1 MKPYFVKTSGS
12 NTGEPLVILHGWG
25 MNSAVWESVRPELE
39 SRYRVSWVDLPG
51 HGKNQT
57 IAANSMDEI
66 IDYIVPHIP
75 NGAHLMGWSL
85 GGLVIQAIAEKL
97 SKADP
102 EKIKSITLVA
112 STPRFSQA
120 KGCQQIDSWQHAM
133 SEDVLNT
140 FSKNLNQDIEGTL
153 KRFIA
158 LQFMGIKDS
167 KPIQR
172 ALINSLEKW
181 GGASTPLSRTVH
193 LEALN
198 TGLELLKHSDFR
210 SASHKVP
217 MHWVLA
223 ERDRLIPKEVIND
236 LKSLRPDD
244 QITLLE
250 NAGHAP
256 FMTHPKAFI
265 KSVVPF
271 IKSHR

>member
-1 MKPYFVKTSGS
+1 
-12 NTGEPLVILHGWG
+12 
-25 MNSAVWESVRPELE
+25 MNSAVWESIRPEFE
-39 SRYRVSWVDLPG
+39 SRYHVSWIDLPG
-51 HGKNQT
+51 HGNNQHIT
-57 IAANSMDEI
+57 VNNSAHSMDKI
-66 IDYIVPHIP
+66 VDYILPHIP
-75 NGAHLMGWSL
+75 NGAHLLGWSL
-85 GGLVIQAIAEKL
+85 GGLVIQAIAERL
-97 SKADP
+97 SKTDL
-102 EKIKSITLVA
+102 EKIKSMTLVA
-112 STPRFSQA
+112 STLRFSQT
-120 KGCQQIDSWQHAM
+120 DSWPHAM

-167 KPIQR
+167 KPMQR
-172 ALINSLEKW
+172 ELINTLEKW
-181 GGASTPLSRTVH
+181 GGASTPLSRTVIP
-193 LEALN
+193 EALN

-210 SASHKVP
+210 LASHKIP
-217 MHWVLA
+217 MHWILA

-265 KSVVPF
+265 ESVVPF
-271 IKSHR
+271 IKDHS